1 MAPIPECMKTA
12 EWSDSRA
19 SLASL
24 DSEQSSEEGELAGTA
39 ITSNLV
45 APDQLRKKTVCKST
59 VM

>member
-45 APDQLRKKTVCKST
+45 PPDQLRKKTVCK
-59 VM
+59 